1 MNKKMGVLLA
11 LLVGVV
17 IVGGGFA
24 YLTYGSGT
32 LIVEVRD
39 PPDHW
44 GPASCVYV
52 HYSRIMIHRADA
64 GNESGWYMAVEN
76 DGWID
81 LSEVLNASRAIGGG
95 SLRAGKYN
103 LVRFEI
109 IDSVV
114 TVEGQNHTTPV
125 ESGKLTVSITRG
137 GVSVEVGQTKH
148 LVIDIAPKVVGSTAN
163 GFRLVPAAKAS
174 PA

>member
-1 MNKKMGVLLA
+1 MNRKMGVLLA
-11 LLVGVV
+11 LLIGVT
-17 IVGGGFA
+17 IVGGGLA
-24 YLTYGSGT
+24 YLTYGSGK
-32 LIVEVRD
+32 LIVEMKD
-39 PPDHW
+39 PPEHW
-44 GPASCVYV
+44 GPASRVYV
-52 HYSRIMIHRADA
+52 HYSEILIHRADA
-64 GNESGWYMAVEN
+64 GNESGWYTAVEN

-109 IDSVV
+109 IDSIV
-114 TVEGQNHTTPV
+114 TVNGQNHTAPV

-137 GVSVEVGQTKH
+137 GVNVEVGQTKH
-148 LVIDIAPKVVGSTAN
+148 LVIDIAPKVVGSAAN
-163 GFRLVPAAKAS
+163 GFRLVPAAKAA